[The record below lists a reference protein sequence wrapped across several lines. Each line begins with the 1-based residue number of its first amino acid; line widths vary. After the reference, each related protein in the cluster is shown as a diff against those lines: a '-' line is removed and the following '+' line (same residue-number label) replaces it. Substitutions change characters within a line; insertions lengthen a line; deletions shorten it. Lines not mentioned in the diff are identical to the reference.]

1 MWTARGR
8 DPFLLDYRLQLDAN
22 DDTNAAMVE
31 NDPGLVSH
39 FTWPGTTVAP
49 CQKKM
54 PLLPLKDHGA
64 RYQPSGMST
73 KSPVLKEGNVKML
86 STGLGLH
93 RSRPRIMVL
102 SEGLLQ
108 W

>member
-22 DDTNAAMVE
+22 DDTNAVMVK

-39 FTWPGTTVAP
+39 FTRGLELL
-49 CQKKM
+49 CQTKM

-64 RYQPSGMST
+64 RSQPSGLST
-73 KSPVLKEGNVKML
+73 KSAVLKEGNVKML